1 MREGLKAFGFSILL
15 LLVAASHM
23 ATAFAEKVPTSTRQ
37 PVGCFVPDSVA
48 WGGPIA
54 GSVVGIPQHE
64 RDPIIVAFGSS
75 STAGAGASSP
85 QNGYVAQ
92 IRRALETQMDGLR
105 IPIINAGVS
114 GNTTADMLRR
124 LKHDVLDRKPTVVIW
139 QTGTNDAL
147 RQLPLESFRRDL
159 RRGIADM
166 TARRIRVILVDQQDF
181 AAADTVKNYSDY
193 VSVMQEVAHQENVTL
208 LHRYRVMRYLAL
220 QRRGGMDELLAKDRL
235 HMSDVAHKCVGE
247 LLADGIRRLIW

>member
-1 MREGLKAFGFSILL
+1 MREVTKVFGSAILFAL
-15 LLVAASHM
+15 IVLSQL
-23 ATAFAEKVPTSTRQ
+23 ATAVAEKVPTATRQ
-37 PVGCFVPDSVA
+37 PAECSVPDSVA
-48 WGGPIA
+48 WGAPIA
-54 GSVVGIPQHE
+54 DSVLGPLQHKKE
-64 RDPIIVAFGSS
+64 PTIVAFGSS
-75 STAGAGASSP
+75 STAGVGASGP

-92 IRRALETQMDGLR
+92 FSRALETQMDGLR

-147 RQLPLESFRRDL
+147 RQLPLDHFRRDL

-166 TARRIRVILVDQQDF
+166 KARSIKVILIDQQDF
-181 AAADTVKNYSDY
+181 AGAATVKNYSDY
-193 VSVMQEVAHQENVTL
+193 VSVMHEVAQQENVTL

-220 QRRGGMDELLAKDRL
+220 QHRGGMNELLAKDRL

-247 LLADGIRRLIW
+247 LLADGIHRLIR

>member
-1 MREGLKAFGFSILL
+1 
-15 LLVAASHM
+15 M
-23 ATAFAEKVPTSTRQ
+23 ATALAEKVPSSTRQ
-37 PVGCFVPDSVA
+37 PDECLVPDTVA

-54 GSVVGIPQHE
+54 DFAFGARQLE
-64 RDPIIVAFGSS
+64 NDRRIIAFGSS

-92 IRRALETQMDGLR
+92 FSRALETQMDGLR

-124 LKHDVLDRKPTVVIW
+124 LRHDVLDRKPMAVVW

-147 RQLPLESFRRDL
+147 QQVPLEHFRHDL

-166 TARRIRVILVDQQDF
+166 KARSIKVILVDQQDF
-181 AAADTVKNYSDY
+181 AGTAMVKNYEDY
-193 VSVMQEVAHQENVTL
+193 VSVMQEVAQQENVTL
-208 LHRYRVMRYLAL
+208 LHRFRVMRYLAL
-220 QRRGGMDELLAKDRL
+220 QHRGGMDELLAKDRL
-235 HMSDVAHKCVGE
+235 HMNDVAHRCVGE
-247 LLADGIRRLIW
+247 ILADGIRRLIR